1 MSARKHDQG
10 WTIGVEGRIGAFD
23 LIARFDT
30 GPGVTALFGPSGA
43 GKSLLLRAIAGLWKP
58 ATCCVAVAGHV
69 LNDTQSGEA
78 VPTPDRHLGAVF
90 QDPLLFP
97 HMSVA
102 DNLTFSPRALP
113 LDGEEARAVLNLL
126 DLNALLDRRPR
137 HLSGGEGQRVAL
149 ARALLSQPRALLLD
163 EPLSALDDER
173 REAVLPYLER
183 LRDNVSL
190 PMLYVS
196 HRRDEILRLA
206 DHVVMV
212 RGGVAEG
219 AMTRDGFAQQG
230 KV

>member
-1 MSARKHDQG
+1 MTGG
-10 WTIGVEGRIGAFD
+10 WSIDVAGRIGTFE
-23 LIARFDT
+23 LSVRFET

-58 ATCCVAVAGHV
+58 ARCRIAVAQEW
-69 LNDTQSGEA
+69 LNDTGNAQSL
-78 VPTPDRHLGAVF
+78 PTPTRHLGAVF

-97 HMSVA
+97 HMTVA
-102 DNLTFSPRALP
+102 RNLTFSPRAMG
-113 LDGEEARAVLNLL
+113 LDSQQAQDVLALL
-126 DLNALLDRRPR
+126 DLTPLLDRHPR

-149 ARALLSQPRALLLD
+149 ARALLSNPRALLLD

-183 LRDNVSL
+183 LRDTVSL
-190 PMLYVS
+190 PTLYVS

-219 AMTRDGFAQQG
+219 AITRDTFAAPG
-230 KV
+230 RA